1 MADSYWARRQRR
13 ADEAMT
19 RSERDLYGR
28 VKRYYED
35 EMERLGREIAE
46 LYERHG
52 GEDGVLRYRDMM
64 RRMDEA
70 DLRLLMR
77 DREEFQRQ
85 HPEQAGLVEFRKDAY
100 LLDRLEGLQ
109 QSARLHMARATAEA
123 VDGLEDHFAHVAAD
137 AANAVAETM
146 GYGSSFHAYDDDAVR
161 QFVGRPWSDGES
173 FSEKIW
179 KDSAKLAEYV
189 NGDMAKAIVRGDSWQ
204 KLCKEIAT
212 RFEGQSASNIMR
224 VVQTEGTYVAR
235 QAQGAELQREGFEE
249 YFVDPLD
256 DSRTCASCRSIGRR
270 SHEEPF
276 RFDEAEVGVNYPPL
290 HPRCR
295 CFVNPAVEDWDE
307 WLRKRREERRQA
319 AVSEET
325 VARRFGARLGK
336 RFGHVEGLPPTEV
349 VEGARFDASDPA
361 EVRRFVREYSD
372 KIRSEPVEHAYV
384 LQTDGTVRH
393 AVGTY
398 GAVSLEGTEMSG
410 AVIVHNHPI
419 ENGESVSFGRDDFDV
434 MKEYPEIKALYA
446 VNDEFEYF
454 ASIARGFAGVGYN
467 DAYKGVPIGADD
479 DMQHLMMEWFREQ
492 GYIEY
497 RRKKL

>member
-1 MADSYWARRQRR
+1 MADSYWVRRQRR

-77 DREEFQRQ
+77 DCEEFARQ
-85 HPEQAGLVEFRKDAY
+85 HPDQAGLVEFRKDAY

-204 KLCKEIAT
+204 KLRREIAT

-270 SHEEPF
+270 SHDEPF
-276 RFDEAEVGVNYPPL
+276 RFDEADVGVNYPPL

-307 WLRKRREERRQA
+307 WLRKRREERRRA

-325 VARRFGARLGK
+325 LARRFGGKAVGAMRYSPTRSEHVTIDRKQLGK
-336 RFGHVEGLPPTEV
+336 KYGDH
-349 VEGARFDASDPA
+349 AREWGIDFSDPNGRNA
-361 EVRRFVREYSD
+361 FVQVVDDIINHADAIDQGEWWDQPAPCTFYRRGED
-372 KIRSEPVEHAYV
+372 
-384 LQTDGTVRH
+384 L
-393 AVGTY
+393 
-398 GAVSLEGTEMSG
+398 
-410 AVIVHNHPI
+410 VIVNARN
-419 ENGESVSFGRDDFDV
+419 EFVTV
-434 MKEYPEIKALYA
+434 MKGG
-446 VNDEFEYF
+446 
-454 ASIARGFAGVGYN
+454 ASNVRYQRA
-467 DAYKGVPIGADD
+467 IGLLRD
-479 DMQHLMMEWFREQ
+479 
-492 GYIEY
+492 
-497 RRKKL
+497 